1 MISSLNNKEK
11 VLLIGMT
18 IGCMFTLLIFY
29 FLIFSPQ
36 KERLNLKQEELKTE
50 QKLLAA
56 IESKT
61 SEIAKHSYRD
71 TKSMQELIPVDPLT
85 EQLLLQFEK
94 AEVLSQSTIQSMSFA
109 KEDFIFSI
117 EQNEDATLQYQGETS
132 EEQVIENDTSTVKRM
147 QITMTVESDNY
158 FSMEE
163 FISTL
168 ENLERIVEVN
178 HLVFEGRAEMSPV
191 LTGEETQVITYQL
204 VASAFYLP
212 ELTDLKDSVPSID
225 SPPPS
230 LKKNPFIQY
239 TDPATKEADQTN
251 DNVIR

>member
-1 MISSLNNKEK
+1 MILSMNKKEK
-11 VLLIGMT
+11 VLLIGMA
-18 IGCMFTLLIFY
+18 IGCLFTLLIFY
-29 FLIFSPQ
+29 FFIFSPQ
-36 KERLNLKQEELKTE
+36 QESLNLKQEELQTQ

-56 IESKT
+56 IETKT
-61 SEIAKHSYRD
+61 SEIANHSYRD
-71 TKSMQELIPVDPLT
+71 TTSMQEQIPVDPLT

-94 AEVLSQSTIQSMSFA
+94 AEVLSQSSIQSMSFA
-109 KEDFIFSI
+109 KEDFIFS
-117 EQNEDATLQYQGETS
+117 NEETAL
-132 EEQVIENDTSTVKRM
+132 ENQEETPKEQVIENDTSSVKRL

-158 FSMEE
+158 FSMEK

-178 HLVFEGRAEMSPV
+178 QLVFEGRKEMSPAI
-191 LTGEETQVITYQL
+191 TGEVPQAITYQL

-212 ELTDLKDSVPSID
+212 ELTDLQDSIPSID

-239 TDPATKEADQTN
+239 TDPAATETDQTKDDALHEN
-251 DNVIR
+251 